1 MSESAASAAV
11 PESTSI
17 ALIGTWGDQATDYL
31 EQSSEEEVAFTP
43 VRGGGS
49 GAPASETSLPYGM
62 TLKDLQKFLA
72 NAKLR
77 YGNRINNST
86 ERVQRILTNPAT
98 PAGKIV
104 WVVSGPEYNEDEI
117 VVGSSDA
124 DKFIAAHEFL
134 GHLPRNV
141 GLQIF
146 AFLITGFDAR
156 PCDGGEP
163 LANLTDYLPGAKCVK
178 DTILDRLDALERVH
192 VGARYEIMPEDRN
205 PLVLRVQVLNPVTAP
220 LVTHHFEDGTTIT
233 QIVPVQSSR
242 TAPRAAPA
250 VPTYAS
256 RTGGAR
262 AAPVAQTTPVV
273 RAAPTPR
280 ATPAPR
286 AAPIAAPT
294 VVTRAIPAP
303 AFNGA
308 LLSEILADLA
318 PYVGKSA
325 QELERMHARGALSS
339 AVLRL
344 LRE

>member
-1 MSESAASAAV
+1 MSESAASAAAI
-11 PESTSI
+11 ESASI
-17 ALIGTWGDQATDYL
+17 ALIGTWGDQTAD
-31 EQSSEEEVAFTP
+31 SEVAFTP

-49 GAPASETSLPYGM
+49 GAPAPAPTPTPTPASEMSLPYKM

-86 ERVQRILTNPAT
+86 EKVQKILTNPAT
-98 PAGKIV
+98 QAGKIV
-104 WVVSGPEYNEDEI
+104 WVVNGPEYKEDEI
-117 VVGSSDA
+117 VIGSSDA
-124 DKFIAAHEFL
+124 DKFIAAHELL
-134 GHLPRNV
+134 GQLPRNV
-141 GLQIF
+141 GLQLF

-163 LANLTDYLPGAKCVK
+163 FANLTDYLPKVKCVK
-178 DTILDRLDALERVH
+178 DIIRDRLDSLEADH
-192 VGARYEIMPEDRN
+192 PGAKYEIITEDRN
-205 PLVLRVQVLNPVTAP
+205 PLVLRVQVLNPVQEP
-220 LVTHHFEDGTTIT
+220 VITHYPSNGAAIT
-233 QIVPVQSSR
+233 QR
-242 TAPRAAPA
+242 

-256 RTGGAR
+256 RTTPR
-262 AAPVAQTTPVV
+262 AAPTVV
-273 RAAPTPR
+273 TPTPR

-286 AAPIAAPT
+286 VTPIATPKLDSHST
-294 VVTRAIPAP
+294 MTRAIPAP

-339 AVLRL
+339 AFLRL